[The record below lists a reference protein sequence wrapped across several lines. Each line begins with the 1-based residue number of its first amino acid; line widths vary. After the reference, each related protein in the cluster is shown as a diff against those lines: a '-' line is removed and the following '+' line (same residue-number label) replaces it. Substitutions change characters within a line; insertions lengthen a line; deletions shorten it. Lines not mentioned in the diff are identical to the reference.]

1 MKIEQLTMELER
13 EDQLCGLYRGL
24 LLTLLDDVEEQTEL
38 ISRKVSGIVNNVRE
52 FETEVERLPQNQLD
66 DN

>member
-13 EDQLCGLYRGL
+13 EDQLCELYHGL
-24 LLTLLDDVEEQTEL
+24 LLTLLDNVEEQTEL
-38 ISRKVSGIVNNVRE
+38 ISMKVSGVVNDVRE
-52 FETEVERLPQNQLD
+52 FETEVERLPQNELD